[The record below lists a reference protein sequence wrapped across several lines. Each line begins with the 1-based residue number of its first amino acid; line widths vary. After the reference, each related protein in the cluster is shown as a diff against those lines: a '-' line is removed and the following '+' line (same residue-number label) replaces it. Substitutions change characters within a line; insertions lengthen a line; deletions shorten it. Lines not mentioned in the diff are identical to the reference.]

1 MGLLGGVSS
10 NVAFAFRFLGEN
22 LVAEAGGHL
31 YASGALMIGNWN
43 RTGDIRP
50 LDDYQKR
57 HLRPMFGGLVD
68 RVQVTYRAR
77 LWEEVKLMG
86 IKIGTA
92 SSAQTFGH
100 RIYMKEEYRPNNRH
114 QVFLLAHELV
124 HSRQFED
131 AGRSLIR
138 FGNRYFRGYYRAG
151 FDYRTNLM
159 EHEAYDLQRD
169 FAASFVEIPGDIT

>member
-1 MGLLGGVSS
+1 MGLLGAVSS
-10 NVAFAFRFLGEN
+10 NVAVAFRFLGEN
-22 LVAEAGGHL
+22 LVAEGGGHL
-31 YASGALMIGNWN
+31 YASGSMIISNWN
-43 RTGDIRP
+43 RNGDTRP

-57 HLRPMFGGLVD
+57 HLRPAFGSLVD

-77 LWEEVKLMG
+77 LWEEVKLLG
-86 IKIGTA
+86 IRIGTA

-100 RIYMKEEYRPNNRH
+100 RIYLKEEYRPHNKY
-114 QVFLLAHELV
+114 QLFLLAHELV

-131 AGRSLIR
+131 AGKSLIR

-159 EHEAYDLQRD
+159 EHEAYDFQSD
-169 FAASFVEIPGDIT
+169 FAARFVEIAGNIT